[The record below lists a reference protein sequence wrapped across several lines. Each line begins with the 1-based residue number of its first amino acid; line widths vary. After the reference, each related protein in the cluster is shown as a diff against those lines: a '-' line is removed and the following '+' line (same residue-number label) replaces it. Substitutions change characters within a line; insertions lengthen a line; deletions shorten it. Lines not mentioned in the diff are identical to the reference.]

1 MGLQPAAGGAPPA
14 EAAPAGAGACA
25 AGALGL
31 PPAGGPFAAIGGT
44 AWGCS
49 VLGMVVCVQRLIYRS
64 NCSTLLSVLRWV
76 YGGSRSTKPR
86 SRRVDSSRAAKR
98 PQASK
103 ELAVPK
109 ALQLSHT
116 YPLAPTKTE
125 ASLERPQND
134 EAQDQAAQGRRLR
147 DGDRRRQEGAP
158 PRTPLARL
166 SVSSCCCSIAGPLRR
181 LVAAAGVGAQE
192 DHRGDQEH
200 DRAEADGQDARR
212 DIDCRLRAGQ
222 HMKANHHRL
231 HLHHPRP

>member
-116 YPLAPTKTE
+116 HTPW
-125 ASLERPQND
+125 RPQKPKRSWSGRKTMKLKIKLLKGGD
-134 EAQDQAAQGRRLR
+134 FEMEIDAAKKVRHPERRSHASPSR
-147 DGDRRRQEGAP
+147 
-158 PRTPLARL
+158 
-166 SVSSCCCSIAGPLRR
+166 
-181 LVAAAGVGAQE
+181 AAAALLPG
-192 DHRGDQEH
+192 H
-200 DRAEADGQDARR
+200 
-212 DIDCRLRAGQ
+212 
-222 HMKANHHRL
+222 
-231 HLHHPRP
+231 

>member
-1 MGLQPAAGGAPPA
+1 MGVWRKPEHEATKQKSRLEPRRKKTPSVERARCPQGAA
-14 EAAPAGAGACA
+14 
-25 AGALGL
+25 
-31 PPAGGPFAAIGGT
+31 
-44 AWGCS
+44 
-49 VLGMVVCVQRLIYRS
+49 
-64 NCSTLLSVLRWV
+64 
-76 YGGSRSTKPR
+76 
-86 SRRVDSSRAAKR
+86 
-98 PQASK
+98 
-103 ELAVPK
+103 AV
-109 ALQLSHT
+109 AHT

-125 ASLERPQND
+125 AFLERPQND